1 MSLTLSLHTSP
12 EVPVEAD
19 VLCHDRLNN
28 LNESALPA
36 LTVFHG
42 NEQVALGDFF
52 KVQGNYNGEL
62 RIEGD
67 LSKVKHIGSG
77 MTGGKLT
84 VIGDVGAHLGA
95 GMSGGEIVIE
105 GNTADWVASE
115 MTGGRIIIKGNA
127 GHMLGSSIRGSAT
140 GNTGGEIIVHGN
152 VGNEAGQAMRNGL
165 IVIGG
170 NSEDLTGVNMLSG
183 TIIVLGKMAI
193 RNGAGMKR
201 GSIISMHGAEEMLS
215 TFTYAC
221 TYNPTYTRLYLEYI
235 RDFGLQV
242 DDAQLTGN
250 YERWVGDSI
259 ELNRGEI
266 LIYKN

>member
-28 LNESALPA
+28 LNESALSA

-42 NEQVALGDFF
+42 NEQAELGDFF
-52 KVQGNYNGEL
+52 KAQGDYNGEL

-67 LSKVKHIGSG
+67 LSKVKHIGAG

-84 VIGDVGAHLGA
+84 VTGDVGAHLGA

-105 GNTADWVASE
+105 GNTGDWVASE

-127 GHMLGSSIRGSAT
+127 GHMVGSAVRGSPI
-140 GNTGGEIIVHGN
+140 GITGGEIIVHGN
-152 VGNEAGQAMRNGL
+152 VRNEAGNGMRNGL
-165 IVIGG
+165 IAIGG
-170 NSEDLTGVNMLSG
+170 NSEDLTGVNMNAG
-183 TIIVLGKMAI
+183 TIIVLGNMGI
-193 RNGAGMKR
+193 RSGAGMKR
-201 GSIISMHGAEEMLS
+201 GTILSMHEAEEMLP
-215 TFTYAC
+215 TFTYAS
-221 TYNPTYTRLYLEYI
+221 TYNPTYIRLYLEYI
-235 RDFGLQV
+235 RKLGLQI
-242 DDAQLTGN
+242 DDAQFTGN